1 MGDGGEEGGD
11 EGEGE
16 LGGVPDLFGVGLC
29 PVWSAEG
36 DVWEFGVYGSG
47 FWDWL
52 RRSRGRGRR
61 GRGGVGGLIK
71 KRKSNLKGTITTS
84 TLPSYQDPIQIGRD
98 YRTVLVSTLQS
109 VCKTC

>member
-16 LGGVPDLFGVGLC
+16 LGGVPDLFGVGLG
-29 PVWSAEG
+29 PVGGAEG
-36 DVWEFGVYGSG
+36 DVWEFSIYGSG

-52 RRSRGRGRR
+52 RG
-61 GRGGVGGLIK
+61 GRGGVRGLIK

-84 TLPSYQDPIQIGRD
+84 TLPSDQYPIQIGHD
-98 YRTVLVSTLQS
+98 YRTIFVATF
-109 VCKTC
+109 

>member
-36 DVWEFGVYGSG
+36 DVWEFGVYGSR

-52 RRSRGRGRR
+52 SRRR
-61 GRGGVGGLIK
+61 GGGGVGGLIK
-71 KRKSNLKGTITTS
+71 KRKSDLDGTITTS
-84 TLPSYQDPIQIGRD
+84 TLPSDQYPI
-98 YRTVLVSTLQS
+98 
-109 VCKTC
+109 

>member
-1 MGDGGEEGGD
+1 MRLVPYLLGIGLSPMRGSKGDI
-11 EGEGE
+11 
-16 LGGVPDLFGVGLC
+16 
-29 PVWSAEG
+29 
-36 DVWEFGVYGSG
+36 WEFGIYGSRFG
-47 FWDWL
+47 DWL
-52 RRSRGRGRR
+52 SRRR
-61 GRGGVGGLIK
+61 GRVGRLVK